1 MKDQII
7 NAINQSIL
15 VKSQLLEDQA
25 LIESIE
31 KCVEMIVDV
40 YRNDGKVLLC
50 GNGGSAADAQHLAA
64 ELSGRFYF
72 NRPALFAE
80 ALHVNSSFVTAV
92 SNDFGYDAV
101 FERMIEAAGRE
112 GDVLIAISTSGT
124 SQGIVNAV
132 MAAKKKGMK
141 IIGLTG
147 KTGGTLKGNCDVL
160 LNVPS
165 DDTPRIQETHILV
178 GHILCE
184 QVEKILFQN

>member
-132 MAAKKKGMK
+132 MAAKKK
-141 IIGLTG
+141 
-147 KTGGTLKGNCDVL
+147 
-160 LNVPS
+160 
-165 DDTPRIQETHILV
+165 E
-178 GHILCE
+178 
-184 QVEKILFQN
+184 